1 MVHEINSKGA
11 LASDGRLRSGDVILK
26 VNDLDFTSS
35 YYSYKEAITA
45 LRQIPWSVTVIRLL
59 VFREEKVEDAQQQ
72 DSCEENN
79 QRPRKIR
86 FETTTT
92 NNTSSDQLPNN
103 NSLVANQETFCSRMS
118 SSIDIINLDLNKK
131 SGKGLGISITC
142 FANEDETGV
151 FVSQVMPGSIAESDA
166 RLCVGDHILEVNGK
180 DLRKSS
186 LKEAAVILKVSP
198 SLSCI
203 VAFDDSFF
211 SNTRLSHSEAYLC

>member
-26 VNDLDFTSS
+26 VNDLDFTSLS
-35 YYSYKEAITA
+35 YSYKEAITA

-59 VFREEKVEDAQQQ
+59 VFREERVEDAQQQ
-72 DSCEENN
+72 GSLPEENN

-86 FETTTT
+86 FETTA

-103 NSLVANQETFCSRMS
+103 NSSLVANQETFCSRMS
-118 SSIDIINLDLNKK
+118 SSIDIVNLDLNKK

-142 FANEDETGV
+142 FANEDQAGV

-198 SLSCI
+198 FLSCV
-203 VAFDDSFF
+203 VALHDSYF
-211 SNTRLSHSEAYLC
+211 LSYTVLQ